1 MKNDL
6 VFNFDSEDI
15 KKYIQYDL
23 NLLRKISKSFNY
35 IQNTFKKLGHFLEID
50 FENFDDLEKANWR
63 NGKNYDWLS
72 IVNGNIELLI
82 RQYRYHFT
90 IYSKLTIDRD
100 GYTEKQFSCF
110 TFNTNTD
117 LITDKNSY
125 DDSYYEDNYYE
136 LNKHLKAIFEIIR
149 NDDVRMISNPYTLIR
164 PKHCEVSMIFSGESM
179 YSIDKLIF
187 CAEELSNL
195 HIELFSENE
204 MLEKLKDMNDRV
216 GLEFDRNSNID
227 YIKTELKNNYYH
239 DVGIGLIDKND
250 NKKSFKDVYCLT
262 MYYFTN
268 IFTDNL

>member
-35 IQNTFKKLGHFLEID
+35 VQDKFKQLGFFLELD
-50 FENFDDLEKANWR
+50 LENINLEKANWYK
-63 NGKNYDWLS
+63 GKSYDWLS
-72 IVNGNIELLI
+72 ISNGNVEFLI
-82 RQYRYHFT
+82 RKYKFYFT
-90 IYSKLTIDRD
+90 IYSKLIIDRVD
-100 GYTEKQFSCF
+100 YTEKQFSCF
-110 TFNTNTD
+110 NFNTNIKLVKDD
-117 LITDKNSY
+117 LNDFYYDNNFFDLNNHLKYIIEMIRDKNVGMLWNSC
-125 DDSYYEDNYYE
+125 
-136 LNKHLKAIFEIIR
+136 A
-149 NDDVRMISNPYTLIR
+149 LIR
-164 PKHCEVSMIFSGESM
+164 PEHCEVSSIFHGESII
-179 YSIDKLIF
+179 SIDKLIF

-195 HIELFSENE
+195 HISLFSENE
-204 MLEKLKDMNDRV
+204 MLEKLKGMNDRV

-227 YIKTELKNNYYH
+227 YIKTEVTNNYYH